1 MLSCLRLARWSVTL
15 AAKKDTPRTPPAFSA
30 VPLAAS
36 AASGTAVL
44 GEWKKNRRGGLVLAA
59 SVRLH
64 RASRWHPFKISP
76 LRNKTGL
83 TVRSDSIL
91 MTAIFARQIGLFGLT
106 AQLVVPSGWKAWPR
120 PATMPELPEVETM
133 CRGVAQVVGC
143 RIVGIVRPECKLK
156 PITITPALA
165 VFRRRAVGR
174 TIEQV
179 GRIGKRVVLRLD
191 GSRGDSIV
199 IEPRMTG
206 LVLLAEPPNRDH
218 LRLVFQLAAGVAPE
232 LMFWDRRG
240 LGVVRLVAADEF
252 ERRYSIG
259 LIGPDALTVT
269 PELLRERLGAAG
281 ARSRWRFWINVAWP
295 ASATC
300 MRLRSCTWLAYTR
313 HAAATGS
320 SPATGRRFP
329 RGCRGAH

>member
-1 MLSCLRLARWSVTL
+1 
-15 AAKKDTPRTPPAFSA
+15 
-30 VPLAAS
+30 
-36 AASGTAVL
+36 
-44 GEWKKNRRGGLVLAA
+44 
-59 SVRLH
+59 
-64 RASRWHPFKISP
+64 
-76 LRNKTGL
+76 
-83 TVRSDSIL
+83 
-91 MTAIFARQIGLFGLT
+91 
-106 AQLVVPSGWKAWPR
+106 
-120 PATMPELPEVETM
+120 MPELPEVETM

-218 LRLVFQLAAGVAPE
+218 LRLVFQLAAGVAAE

-252 ERRYSIG
+252 ERRYSLG

-269 PELLRERLGAAG
+269 PELLRERLGASRREIKVALLDQRGVAG
-281 ARSRWRFWINVAWP
+281 IGNLYAAEILHLAGIHPARRCHRLKPGDWQALSRAVVEVLTEAIRYEGSTLSDGTYRNAQN
-295 ASATC
+295 SAGGYQNHHRVYDRAGELC
-300 MRLRSCTWLAYTR
+300 
-313 HAAATGS
+313 G
-320 SPATGRRFP
+320 
-329 RGCRGAH
+329 GCRRETIVRIVQAQRSTFFCPTCQPLGLRRR